1 MECFMSLKNNL
12 LLLLIIT
19 CSLLTNNCVAQK
31 TSPYLDSLLRAGL
44 PKHTKLLGSPKK
56 YKLQIIYTRV
66 TRDENNKPT
75 FKNYFWNVD
84 SNKFFYPASL
94 VKLPVSIMALEK
106 LNSLKENHIDKNTTM
121 ITDSVFACG
130 KKVYKDTTAENRFP
144 SIAHYIKK
152 MFLVSDN
159 YAFARTYEFL
169 TCDYIHQTLEKW
181 KFPNMRIVNRLDGS
195 CKADT
200 TKITSPVYFLSD
212 KGDTLYK
219 QPLTFYTYNKPH
231 PLPKAKAGK
240 AHTNESG
247 KRVYQPKDFSTHN
260 FMSLANCHEI
270 LRRLVFYNHINNQY
284 NISNND
290 WQFLLKYLGMFP
302 RESLYPAYNTKE
314 YYDSFKKFIYYG
326 SAVPTI
332 PSDSVRVFNIVGR
345 AYGFLSD
352 CAYVADVKNNVE
364 FMLSVTM
371 YLNERDIIGT
381 GKYEYDK
388 LGMPFLKDLGNLI
401 YNVEKDRKVK
411 YKPDLQEFD
420 LFKN

>member
-1 MECFMSLKNNL
+1 MYLKSNSFFLCFLFLS
-12 LLLLIIT
+12 IQ
-19 CSLLTNNCVAQK
+19 SFSQK

-44 PKHTKLLGSPKK
+44 PNHTKLLASPKK
-56 YKLQIIYTRV
+56 YKLQIIYTRI
-66 TRDENNKPT
+66 TRDKDNNPT
-75 FKNYFWNVD
+75 FATYYWNFD
-84 SNKFFYPASL
+84 STKFFYPASL
-94 VKLPVSIMALEK
+94 VKLPVSIAALEK
-106 LNSLKENHIDKNTTM
+106 INSLKNYNIDKNTTM

-130 KKVYKDTTAENRFP
+130 KKVFKDTTAENRFP
-144 SIAHYIKK
+144 SVAHYIKK

-169 TCDYIHQTLEKW
+169 SCDYMHQILEKW
-181 KFPNMRIVNRLDGS
+181 GFPNMRIVNRLDGS

-200 TKITSPVYFLSD
+200 AKITSPVYFLSD

-219 QPLTFYTYNKPH
+219 QPLTFYTYNKPN

-240 AHTNESG
+240 GHTNEVG
-247 KRVYQPKDFSTHN
+247 KRIYQPKDFSTHN
-260 FMSLANCHEI
+260 FMSLNNCHEI
-270 LRRLVFYNHINNQY
+270 LRRLVFYNHIKKEHQY
-284 NISNND
+284 NITNDD

-326 SAVPTI
+326 SCVPTV

-352 CAYVADVKNNVE
+352 CAYVADVKNNIE
-364 FMLSVTM
+364 YMLSVTM

-401 YNVEKDRKVK
+401 YNVEKDRKLK

-420 LFKN
+420 LFRN

>member
-1 MECFMSLKNNL
+1 MYLKRNIFFLAFVL
-12 LLLLIIT
+12 LVT
-19 CSLLTNNCVAQK
+19 SGFSQK
-31 TSPYLDSLLRAGL
+31 TSPYLDSLLRVGL
-44 PKHTKLLGSPKK
+44 PTHAKLLASPKK
-56 YKLQIIYTRV
+56 YKLQIIYTRI
-66 TRDENNKPT
+66 TRDKDNKPS
-75 FKNYFWNVD
+75 FKNYYWNVD

-106 LNSLKENHIDKNTTM
+106 LSTLKENHIDKNTTM

-130 KKVYKDTTAENRFP
+130 KKVFKDTTAENRLP

-169 TCDYIHQTLEKW
+169 SCDYIHQTLEKW

-231 PLPKAKAGK
+231 PLPKPKAGK
-240 AHTNESG
+240 GHTNEVG
-247 KRVYQPKDFSTHN
+247 KRIYQPKDFSTHN
-260 FMSLANCHEI
+260 FMSLTNCHEI
-270 LRRLVFYNHINNQY
+270 LRRLVFYNHIDKEHQY
-284 NISNND
+284 NISNDD
-290 WQFLLKYLGMFP
+290 WQFLMKYLGMYP

-326 SAVPTI
+326 SSVPTV

-352 CAYVADVKNNVE
+352 CAYVADVKNNIE
-364 FMLSVTM
+364 YMLSVTM

>member
-1 MECFMSLKNNL
+1 MSL
-12 LLLLIIT
+12 
-19 CSLLTNNCVAQK
+19 S
-31 TSPYLDSLLRAGL
+31 
-44 PKHTKLLGSPKK
+44 
-56 YKLQIIYTRV
+56 
-66 TRDENNKPT
+66 
-75 FKNYFWNVD
+75 
-84 SNKFFYPASL
+84 
-94 VKLPVSIMALEK
+94 
-106 LNSLKENHIDKNTTM
+106 
-121 ITDSVFACG
+121 
-130 KKVYKDTTAENRFP
+130 
-144 SIAHYIKK
+144 
-152 MFLVSDN
+152 
-159 YAFARTYEFL
+159 
-169 TCDYIHQTLEKW
+169 
-181 KFPNMRIVNRLDGS
+181 
-195 CKADT
+195 
-200 TKITSPVYFLSD
+200 
-212 KGDTLYK
+212 
-219 QPLTFYTYNKPH
+219 
-231 PLPKAKAGK
+231 
-240 AHTNESG
+240 
-247 KRVYQPKDFSTHN
+247 
-260 FMSLANCHEI
+260 NCHEI
-270 LRRLVFYNHINNQY
+270 LRQLVFYNHIDKKHQY
-284 NISNND
+284 NITNDD

-326 SAVPTI
+326 SSMPTV